1 MTFDE
6 YNTDEN
12 FKGKSTADELVKIG
26 YDEGKT
32 REDIENSLSPLWKED
47 KKGNVKKALDK
58 YYKVETPKEEPKA
71 EEVKET
77 VTEETAP
84 KIEPL
89 KETSDISVEEKTEA
103 PKARTNL
110 LDKKSKDYM
119 TKQDEIAD
127 TALNTTL
134 NDIEERSGY
143 NWERQYETAKKAGEA
158 FNSIDDKLVA
168 QIPTFVTK
176 RYMNGEF
183 GKPETTDAKLR
194 LAHFLVN
201 GLASKLRQASNIA
214 MKTAGK
220 APMFDDTT
228 SDYEKYQQSNFAKGM
243 ENRWRKYEAETQNAI
258 DLVAKETGNEQA
270 ARLEAEKLTNDEK
283 MGTKFRMMSAREKAD
298 LINIK
303 MEIGKLVGKM
313 DLSEIADFMTG
324 EAISGDLTK
333 DEAIAIGVAQL
344 VKNSPGLLKQLPEGK
359 YKSAIIGLFGGGD
372 VDSIISSL
380 GGDGGDKE
388 ESSENGGT
396 PKTGLTMNDEEFEA
410 LRKRSNELSAK
421 YYNGEMSKEDFITEW
436 DKLYKEMNKHPI
448 YKQRNNVRI
457 LSTKEIL
464 AANKELELKDKFGED
479 TKSKT
484 FKEGKK
490 AVDYFNDK
498 LKLFDYFKNAEEPN
512 FIDAKAATKNKDYKM
527 KEYQEALKQYEILK
541 KADATNL
548 VGKY

>member
-12 FKGKSTADELVKIG
+12 FDNDKSSLDELVKLG
-26 YDEGKT
+26 LEEGKSSD
-32 REDIENSLSPLWKED
+32 EIKSSLSPKWQKS
-47 KKGNVKKALDK
+47 KKIGEFDNYVTK
-58 YYKVETPKEEPKA
+58 YSKPKEEPKA

-84 KIEPL
+84 KVEPL
-89 KETSDISVEEKTEA
+89 EETSDISVEEKTEA
-103 PKARTNL
+103 PKAKTNL

-143 NWERQYETAKKAGEA
+143 NWEKQYDTARKAGEA

-183 GKPETTDAKLR
+183 GDPKTTDAKLR

-201 GLASKLRQASNIA
+201 GVASKLRQASNIA

-243 ENRWRKYEAETQNAI
+243 ENRWKKYEAETQNAI

-359 YKSAIIGLFGGGD
+359 YKNAIIGLFGGGD

-380 GGDGGDKE
+380 GGDGNDKE
-388 ESSENGGT
+388 ESSENDST

-410 LRKRSNELSAK
+410 LRKRSDELSAK

>member
-12 FKGKSTADELVKIG
+12 FDNDKSSLDELVKLG
-26 YDEGKT
+26 LEEGKSSD
-32 REDIENSLSPLWKED
+32 EIKSSLSPKWQKS
-47 KKGNVKKALDK
+47 KKIGEFDNYVTK
-58 YYKVETPKEEPKA
+58 YSKPKEEPKA
-71 EEVKET
+71 EEIKET
-77 VTEETAP
+77 ITEETAP
-84 KIEPL
+84 KDEPL
-89 KETSDISVEEKTEA
+89 EETSDISVEEKTEA
-103 PKARTNL
+103 PKAKTNL

-143 NWERQYETAKKAGEA
+143 NWEKQYDTARKAGEA

-183 GKPETTDAKLR
+183 GDPKTTDAKLR

-201 GLASKLRQASNIA
+201 GVASKLRQASNIA

-243 ENRWRKYEAETQNAI
+243 ENRWKKYEAETQNAI

-333 DEAIAIGVAQL
+333 DEAIAVGVAQL

-359 YKSAIIGLFGGGD
+359 YKNAIIGLFGGGD

-380 GGDGGDKE
+380 GGDGGSKE
-388 ESSENGGT
+388 ESAENGGT

-410 LRKRSNELSAK
+410 LRKRSDELSAK

>member
-1 MTFDE
+1 MTFAE

-12 FKGKSTADELVKIG
+12 FDNDKSSLDELVKIG
-26 YDEGKT
+26 LEEGKSSD
-32 REDIENSLSPLWKED
+32 EIKNSLSPKWQKS
-47 KKGNVKKALDK
+47 KKIGEFDNYVTK
-58 YYKVETPKEEPKA
+58 YSKPKEEEKVT
-71 EEVKET
+71 EEIK
-77 VTEETAP
+77 EETAP
-84 KIEPL
+84 KVEPL
-89 KETSDISVEEKTEA
+89 EETSNISVKEKTEA
-103 PKARTNL
+103 PKAKTNL

-134 NDIEERSGY
+134 NDVEERSGY
-143 NWERQYETAKKAGEA
+143 NWEKQYETAKKAGEA
-158 FNSIDDKLVA
+158 FNSIDDKLVS

-183 GKPETTDAKLR
+183 GDPKSTDAKLR

-201 GLASKLRQASNIA
+201 GVASRLRQASNIA
-214 MKTAGK
+214 MKTSGK
-220 APMFDDTT
+220 SPMFDDTT
-228 SDYEKYQQSNFAKGM
+228 SDYEKYQQSNFAKGL

-258 DLVAKETGNEQA
+258 DLVTKEGKNEQD

-380 GGDGGDKE
+380 GGDGNDKE
-388 ESSENGGT
+388 ESTESDGT
-396 PKTGLTMNDEEFEA
+396 PKTGLTMNDAEFEA

-498 LKLFDYFKNAEEPN
+498 SKLFDYFKNTEEPN

>member
-12 FKGKSTADELVKIG
+12 FDKKESSLDELVKLG
-26 YDEGKT
+26 LEEGKSSD
-32 REDIENSLSPLWKED
+32 EIKSSLSPKWQKS
-47 KKGNVKKALDK
+47 KKIGEFDNYVTK
-58 YYKVETPKEEPKA
+58 YSKPKEEPKA

-84 KIEPL
+84 KVEPL
-89 KETSDISVEEKTEA
+89 EETSDISVKEKTEA
-103 PKARTNL
+103 PKAKTNL

-143 NWERQYETAKKAGEA
+143 NWEKQYETGKKAGEA

-168 QIPTFVTK
+168 QIPTFVT
-176 RYMNGEF
+176 RRFMNGEF

-201 GLASKLRQASNIA
+201 GLASKLKQASNIA

-258 DLVAKETGNEQA
+258 DLVTKETGNEQA

-359 YKSAIIGLFGGGD
+359 YKNAVIGLFGGGD

-388 ESSENGGT
+388 EGAENGGT

-498 LKLFDYFKNAEEPN
+498 SKLFDYFKNTEEPN

>member
-12 FKGKSTADELVKIG
+12 FDNDKSSLDELVKLG
-26 YDEGKT
+26 LEEGKSSD
-32 REDIENSLSPLWKED
+32 EIKSSLSPKWQKS
-47 KKGNVKKALDK
+47 KKIGEFDNYVTK
-58 YYKVETPKEEPKA
+58 YSKPKEEPKA

-77 VTEETAP
+77 VTEGTAP
-84 KIEPL
+84 KVEPL
-89 KETSDISVEEKTEA
+89 EETSDISVEKKTEA
-103 PKARTNL
+103 PKAKTNL

-143 NWERQYETAKKAGEA
+143 NWEKQYETGKKAGEA

-168 QIPTFVTK
+168 QIPTFVT
-176 RYMNGEF
+176 RRFMNGEF

-258 DLVAKETGNEQA
+258 DLVTKETGNEQA

-359 YKSAIIGLFGGGD
+359 YKDAIIGLFGGGD

-380 GGDGGDKE
+380 GGDSNDKE
-388 ESSENGGT
+388 ESSENDST

-448 YKQRNNVRI
+448 YKKRNNVRI

>member
-84 KIEPL
+84 KVEPL
-89 KETSDISVEEKTEA
+89 KEATSNLDVETKDFADKNNAISFNAEDEEYKRQEEELGKRWSARQKNIDKMAESMRSINDRMVE
-103 PKARTNL
+103 
-110 LDKKSKDYM
+110 
-119 TKQDEIAD
+119 
-127 TALNTTL
+127 
-134 NDIEERSGY
+134 
-143 NWERQYETAKKAGEA
+143 
-158 FNSIDDKLVA
+158 
-168 QIPTFVTK
+168 QIPTFATK
-176 RYMNGEF
+176 RFIDGEF
-183 GKPETTDAKLR
+183 GDPKSTDAKLR

-201 GLASKLRQASNIA
+201 GVASKLRQASNIA
-214 MKTAGK
+214 MRTAGK

-258 DLVAKETGNEQA
+258 DLVTKETGNEQA

-359 YKSAIIGLFGGGD
+359 YKNAVIGLFGGGD

-388 ESSENGGT
+388 EGAENGGT

-498 LKLFDYFKNAEEPN
+498 SKLFDYFKNTEEPN